1 MINLFKFIK
10 ICWRGFVGGPDFD
23 NNINHRFTLEEKQ
36 LTIKV
41 PYSNVV
47 VGSNPDKVNFKH
59 TSTRW
64 FAKHAEMERQHSY
77 VHMMAEN
84 WMYMP
89 PIAFFPNSEYGML
102 SIELRIKQT
111 NNINV
116 LDKSALSR
124 YVTQA
129 YDDYHNG
136 PDGVNTEI
144 RQTTEERFSRSSCS
158 WTQEE
163 IEAEIAVIIELNGR
177 PSLAPAIVKT
187 FNQLDWV
194 CYRETRNNDNSY
206 RDYYCLPLSEQSFLE
221 IEFIHQVDRPNKLKK
236 WAKHALTSQER
247 IIASIYL
254 DDLPQ
259 TSSIEHS
266 SVLES
271 VDS

>member
-1 MINLFKFIK
+1 MINVLKLIK
-10 ICWRGFVGGPDFD
+10 ICWRGFVGGPDFGH
-23 NNINHRFTLEEKQ
+23 NINHRFTLEDKQ
-36 LTIKV
+36 LSIKV

-64 FAKHAEMERQHSY
+64 FTKNAEMERQHTY

-111 NNINV
+111 HNIDV

-136 PDGVNTEI
+136 PDGVNTELRCRKI
-144 RQTTEERFSRSSCS
+144 ERSSQRATP
-158 WTQEE
+158 WTPEE
-163 IEAEIAVIIELNGR
+163 LEEQVAISIEIHGR
-177 PSLAPAIVKT
+177 QPLAPATVKT

-194 CYRETRNNDNSY
+194 FYQEKRDNDNSY
-206 RDYYCLPLSEQSFLE
+206 RNYYCLPLSEHSFLE
-221 IEFIHQVDRPNKLKK
+221 VEFIHQVDRPNKLKK
-236 WAKHALTSQER
+236 WAKHALASQDK
-247 IIASIYL
+247 IISSVYI

-259 TSSIEHS
+259 KPAIEHN
-266 SVLES
+266 SVL
-271 VDS
+271 DL